1 MIFIAVGGG
10 LVTLGVWLGLA
21 GSSLDFALERMVTV
35 MVIACPHALGLA
47 VPLVAAVS
55 TALAAKNGLL
65 IRNRKAFEQARRI
78 QAIIFDKTG
87 TLTHGRFGVT
97 DVLVLDDALSEKEI
111 RRCRH
116 RHRHRHRCGRRRRR
130 YHPGAFQPAGCAGYH
145 RPGTRYL
152 PQNGAEPGLGDRI
165 YNLFAI
171 PLAAGVLYQSGILL
185 SPAVEALFMSL
196 STVIVALNA
205 RLLKMKR

>member
-1 MIFIAVGGG
+1 MWLIFIAVGGG

-111 RRCRH
+111 RRCD
-116 RHRHRHRCGRRRRR
+116 RRRRR